1 MNPQTRNNPKEG
13 LPLMLDLLPRTA
25 AAIVTRAPM
34 ANGFPDPGQGVAP
47 PGADKILELLRWGLW
62 LATGGCILAAAMVG
76 VQIALSAVRGDHH
89 RHGASLGWVLMGAI
103 LVGSSTG
110 IVSALM

>member
-1 MNPQTRNNPKEG
+1 M
-13 LPLMLDLLPRTA
+13 LFDLMPRA
-25 AAIVTRAPM
+25 AAGLISRVPA

-62 LATGGCILAAAMVG
+62 LATGGCILAAVMVG